1 MDLSKIDKNF
11 ANSYDLDGMQP
22 FNVNGEGFALYG
34 LCRADG
40 EKDFKRLPK
49 GFAEKMDNQSVRTLY
64 KNTSGIRVRFKTDSQ
79 RIILKCVLPAVNT
92 LPHMPLTGTSCFD
105 LYADGKY
112 CNVFRPGINV
122 NGEYADNGMGE
133 NGYASGYSFPDRAMR
148 EILIHFPLYN
158 DVDAVY
164 IALEASARLC
174 PARPYAN
181 EAPVVFYGSSITQG
195 GCASHPGN
203 AYPAILSRRFDC
215 DFVNLG
221 FSGGCF
227 AEEELAAYI
236 AHMEKRMLVYDY
248 DHNAP
253 DADALQK
260 THERFFLRVRE
271 QCPLLPIIL
280 VSAADRSFGEQERS
294 ARRDVIYKT
303 YSNAVQRGDRNVYFV
318 DGATIYSAAGADF
331 CTVDN
336 THPND
341 LGFWCMAQA
350 IGGVM
355 EKIFDQGG
363 ADDV

>member
-1 MDLSKIDKNF
+1 
-11 ANSYDLDGMQP
+11 
-22 FNVNGEGFALYG
+22 
-34 LCRADG
+34 
-40 EKDFKRLPK
+40 
-49 GFAEKMDNQSVRTLY
+49 
-64 KNTSGIRVRFKTDSQ
+64 
-79 RIILKCVLPAVNT
+79 
-92 LPHMPLTGTSCFD
+92 
-105 LYADGKY
+105 
-112 CNVFRPGINV
+112 
-122 NGEYADNGMGE
+122 
-133 NGYASGYSFPDRAMR
+133 
-148 EILIHFPLYN
+148 
-158 DVDAVY
+158 
-164 IALEASARLC
+164 
-174 PARPYAN
+174 
-181 EAPVVFYGSSITQG
+181 
-195 GCASHPGN
+195 
-203 AYPAILSRRFDC
+203 
-215 DFVNLG
+215 
-221 FSGGCF
+221 
-227 AEEELAAYI
+227 
-236 AHMEKRMLVYDY
+236 MLVYDY

-280 VSAADRSFGEQERS
+280 VSAADRSFGEQDRK